1 MTIRP
6 PRFFLVGA
14 FLALL
19 AVAASAQTDMRFDH
33 LTMDDGLSE
42 SIVLSIVQDRD
53 GYLWFGTADGLN
65 RFDGTAIKTFHANP
79 SDTTTLS
86 NNYVQRL
93 FVDRSG
99 KLWAGSLGGL
109 DLYDP
114 SHGSF
119 RRIRLSDD
127 GVTIPVFGIAESPRD
142 SALWIAT
149 GAGLLVYRPDSGV
162 VRRYRSDPARPA
174 ALHGANLTACLF
186 DREGRLWVGSRDNG
200 LSILDP
206 ATGTFRHLVHHDGD
220 PRSLSHDFV
229 VTITEDRNGTVWV
242 GTDAGGVNRYDRR
255 AGGFDR
261 YTDEPGSR
269 HELGHK
275 TVRSIMEDRQGRLWV
290 ATDGG
295 GLNRFDPVAD
305 TFHPVRHDAL
315 RLSSIANDRL
325 TSLYEDR
332 AGALWVGT
340 WGSGVDRWSPS
351 KDKFRSDPRLR
362 PLLEALPNPF
372 IISLFEDSRGMLWAG
387 THGGGAV
394 GLQPSTGEIV
404 RCLPGASRED
414 RMADGAVW
422 SIREDRDGDLW
433 FATNQGVERFNLRTR
448 TFAHFDEARAGGQG
462 LGSRFAGRV
471 EPAGDYVWVTTD
483 KGLDRIDRRTDSV
496 RNFPYALALGERPQG
511 YVSGLTR
518 DGDLILLGTSP
529 ISAFDTRSLRY
540 VPSPVVIEN
549 INVSCMIGDGTG
561 TLWIGT
567 FGQGAYLLDATR
579 ASVRHVSIENGL
591 PNNVVY
597 GILPDGRGGLW
608 MSTNKGIARLDTA
621 TGAVRAYDVSD
632 GLQGNEFN
640 RGAFCRAR
648 DGRLYFG
655 GVNGLNSFHPDS
667 IRANPYRPPVVFT
680 AFRTFD
686 EPLRLALAPGAVR
699 EIALGPS
706 ENYFSFEFAA
716 LDFTE
721 PAKNQYAYM
730 LEGFD
735 KDWIHCGT
743 RPYGGYTNLDP
754 GTYVLRVKG
763 ANNDGLWNDEG
774 SSVTVTILPPWWRTR
789 WAYGLYLVLLVSGGV
804 GARWLAQNWSVILA
818 SRKAR
823 YVAHYRLLEPLGKGG
838 MGTVYRASDLRTKQ
852 VVALKVLAP
861 ELLQDP
867 EKRKRLATE
876 GRLLA
881 TFQHPHIVRV
891 HEVGETA
898 ERSYIAMEYLPGGT
912 LKERLTRSFPLPPQE
927 VKRLS
932 LEVAAGLAEIHAR
945 GVVHRDL
952 KTGNVMLDGGGG
964 ARIMDFGL
972 SKSPLVTTMT
982 TLGTV
987 IGTLG
992 YTAPEQVTGV
1002 TVDHRADIFSFGVL
1016 LYELLTNRVP
1026 FGGENEIAVIH
1037 ALFNTDPRPPSSVQ
1051 PGFPPAIDAVVLRCL
1066 ERDPARRYATVEELR
1081 LALDGGF
1088 W

>member
-1 MTIRP
+1 MTIFP
-6 PRFFLVGA
+6 ARFLLVGA
-14 FLALL
+14 LLAGLALG
-19 AVAASAQTDMRFDH
+19 ASAQTDLRFDH

-42 SIVLSIVQDRD
+42 SIVLAIAQDPD

-65 RFDGTAIKTFHANP
+65 RFDGGAIKTFHADP
-79 SDTTTLS
+79 ADTTTLS
-86 NNYVQRL
+86 HNYVQRL

-99 KLWAGSLGGL
+99 RLWAGSLGGL
-109 DLYDP
+109 DLYDR
-114 SHGSF
+114 SRAAF
-119 RRIRLSDD
+119 RRVRLSDD
-127 GVTIPVFGIAESPRD
+127 SVTVPVFGIAESPLD
-142 SALWIAT
+142 STLWLAT
-149 GAGLLVYRPDSGV
+149 GSGLLVYRPDSGI
-162 VRRYRSDPARPA
+162 VRRYRHDPAGA
-174 ALHGANLTACLF
+174 TALHGDNLTVCMF

-200 LSILDP
+200 LNILDP
-206 ATGTFRHLVHHDGD
+206 GSGTFRHLVHRDGD
-220 PRSLSHDFV
+220 DRSLSDDFV
-229 VTITEDRNGTVWV
+229 VTINEDRNGIVWV

-255 AGGFDR
+255 AGRFDR
-261 YTDEPGSR
+261 YADDPGSR
-269 HELGHK
+269 HALGHK
-275 TVRSIMEDRQGRLWV
+275 TVRGVLEDRQGRLWV

-295 GLNRFDPVAD
+295 GLARYDPVAD
-305 TFHPVRHDAL
+305 TFLPVRHDGL
-315 RLSSIANDRL
+315 RASSIANDRL
-325 TSLYEDR
+325 TSLFEDR

-351 KDKFRSDPRLR
+351 KDKFKADPRLR
-362 PLLEALPNPF
+362 PLVEALPNKF

-394 GLQPSTGEIV
+394 GLQPATGEIV
-404 RCLPGASRED
+404 LCRPGPPGRD

-433 FATNQGVERFNLRTR
+433 FATNQGVERFDLRTR
-448 TFAHFDEARAGGQG
+448 TFTRFDEAKAGGQG
-462 LGSRFAGRV
+462 LGSRFAGRA
-471 EPAGDYVWVTTD
+471 EPSGDYVWVTTD

-496 RNFPYALALGERPQG
+496 RNFPYALALGDRPQG
-511 YVSGLTR
+511 YVSGLAR
-518 DGDLILLGTSP
+518 DGDILLLGTSP
-529 ISAFDTRSLRY
+529 ISAFDTRALCY
-540 VPSPVVIEN
+540 VPSPVAIEN
-549 INVSCMIGDGTG
+549 INVSCVISDAAGD
-561 TLWIGT
+561 LWIGT
-567 FGQGAYLLDATR
+567 FGQGAYLLDAAR
-579 ASVRHVSIENGL
+579 ASIRHVSMENGL

-608 MSTNKGIARLDTA
+608 MSTNKGIARFDTA
-621 TGAVRAYDVSD
+621 TGAVRAYDVTD

-640 RGAFCRAR
+640 RGAFWGGR

-655 GVNGLNSFHPDS
+655 GVNGLNAFHPDS

-686 EPLRLALAPGAVR
+686 QPLRLPLAPGAVR
-699 EIALGPS
+699 EITLGPS

-743 RPYGGYTNLDP
+743 RPYGGYTNIDP
-754 GTYVLRVKG
+754 GTYRLRVKG
-763 ANNDGLWNDEG
+763 ANNDGLWNEEG
-774 SSVTVTILPPWWRTR
+774 ASVTVTFLPPWWRTR
-789 WAYGLYLVLLVSGGV
+789 WAYGLYVLLIVSCGA

-823 YVAHYRLLEPLGKGG
+823 YVAHYRLFEPLGKGG

-861 ELLQDP
+861 ELLQDA
-867 EKRKRLATE
+867 ENRKRLATE

-881 TFQHPHIVRV
+881 TFRHPHIVQV
-891 HEVGETA
+891 YEVGETA
-898 ERSYIAMEYLPGGT
+898 DRSYIAMEYLPGGT
-912 LKERLTRSFPLPPQE
+912 LKERLSNSFPLPPAE
-927 VKRLS
+927 VKRLA

-945 GVVHRDL
+945 GVIHRDL
-952 KTGNVMLDGGGG
+952 KTGNVMLDAGGG

-987 IGTLG
+987 VGTLG

-1016 LYELLTNRVP
+1016 LYEILTNRVP

-1037 ALFNTDPRPPSSVQ
+1037 ALFNTDPKPPSAVQ
-1051 PGFPPAIDAVVLRCL
+1051 PGFPSALDAIVLRCL
-1066 ERDPARRYATVEELR
+1066 ERDPARRYASVEELR